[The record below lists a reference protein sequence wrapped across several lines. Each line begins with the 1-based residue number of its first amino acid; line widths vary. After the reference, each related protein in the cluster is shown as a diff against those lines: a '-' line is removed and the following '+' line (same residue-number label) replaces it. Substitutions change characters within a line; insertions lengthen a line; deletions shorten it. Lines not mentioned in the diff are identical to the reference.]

1 LQADPQVHWHGIA
14 QLLGG
19 VGLFLLGMTLL
30 TEGLKS
36 LAGPGLRRSLQ
47 RVTARPA
54 RGFGAG
60 VAMTVATQASSAT
73 VLATIGF
80 VTAGMLTTA
89 SAVPVVAGAT
99 VGTSS
104 TTWIVATV
112 GLSRDASSVLMPLV
126 AVGALLRA
134 LGRGPWRHA
143 GTAIAGA
150 AVLLLAIAVVRE
162 GVGDVAALLDLGSR
176 EATSVAGRLGTVAI
190 GILLG
195 VAMQSSA
202 APIALAIVGLQ
213 GGAIAWDVAA
223 HLAVG
228 ASVGTTSTGLLATL
242 GTRASARRIAA
253 AWATC
258 ASVQAAIAML
268 AFAPLAWFAHAVG
281 AAAGSMLGAPEGPV
295 AIAAF
300 HTAFTGLGLVP
311 LVAAPR
317 AWARAIAFFVPD
329 TSGIPPV
336 VQYDRSALEVP
347 GVAAATARR
356 GLLQAAA
363 AVTDLGL
370 AALRGRDGALEDR
383 IDNASL
389 SLEAT
394 REFLGE
400 IAVPEGD
407 RGTVDLQRGSV
418 GALDHLARL
427 VGDVRNLRRIGHAPA
442 TAPEVDEYLA
452 EAAAALEA
460 FRSWLADPSSPLP
473 LASLKAASSAL
484 GARRKAER
492 TAALNRTATGALDPE
507 RAIRGLDAMRYADHM
522 AHHAAKAASYL
533 AGNGATR
540 APGTAGAQEQDEP
553 A

>member
-1 LQADPQVHWHGIA
+1 
-14 QLLGG
+14 
-19 VGLFLLGMTLL
+19 
-30 TEGLKS
+30 
-36 LAGPGLRRSLQ
+36 
-47 RVTARPA
+47 
-54 RGFGAG
+54 
-60 VAMTVATQASSAT
+60 
-73 VLATIGF
+73 
-80 VTAGMLTTA
+80 
-89 SAVPVVAGAT
+89 
-99 VGTSS
+99 
-104 TTWIVATV
+104 
-112 GLSRDASSVLMPLV
+112 
-126 AVGALLRA
+126 
-134 LGRGPWRHA
+134 
-143 GTAIAGA
+143 
-150 AVLLLAIAVVRE
+150 
-162 GVGDVAALLDLGSR
+162 
-176 EATSVAGRLGTVAI
+176 
-190 GILLG
+190 
-195 VAMQSSA
+195 MQSSA

-329 TSGIPPV
+329 RSGIPPV
-336 VQYDRSALEVP
+336 VQYDRS
-347 GVAAATARR
+347 
-356 GLLQAAA
+356 
-363 AVTDLGL
+363 
-370 AALRGRDGALEDR
+370 ALEDR

-473 LASLKAASSAL
+473 RATSPATGRRAHRARPERRSRTSPSELFGGDSGELTSSEL
-484 GARRKAER
+484 TSSGLTSSELTSSGLISSGRWCSPCR
-492 TAALNRTATGALDPE
+492 TACHPGVPSARSGST
-507 RAIRGLDAMRYADHM
+507 RRR
-522 AHHAAKAASYL
+522 
-533 AGNGATR
+533 GNGGSGCR
-540 APGTAGAQEQDEP
+540 PSSRSAGGGP
-553 A
+553 SSRTGR

>member
-1 LQADPQVHWHGIA
+1 
-14 QLLGG
+14 
-19 VGLFLLGMTLL
+19 
-30 TEGLKS
+30 
-36 LAGPGLRRSLQ
+36 
-47 RVTARPA
+47 
-54 RGFGAG
+54 
-60 VAMTVATQASSAT
+60 
-73 VLATIGF
+73 
-80 VTAGMLTTA
+80 
-89 SAVPVVAGAT
+89 
-99 VGTSS
+99 
-104 TTWIVATV
+104 
-112 GLSRDASSVLMPLV
+112 
-126 AVGALLRA
+126 
-134 LGRGPWRHA
+134 
-143 GTAIAGA
+143 
-150 AVLLLAIAVVRE
+150 
-162 GVGDVAALLDLGSR
+162 
-176 EATSVAGRLGTVAI
+176 
-190 GILLG
+190 
-195 VAMQSSA
+195 MQSSA

-329 TSGIPPV
+329 RSGIPPV

-370 AALRGRDGALEDR
+370 AALRGRNGALEDR

-473 LASLKAASSAL
+473 RATSPATGRRAHRARPERRSRTSPSELFGGDSGELTSSEL
-484 GARRKAER
+484 TSSGLTSSELTSSGLISSGRWCSPCR
-492 TAALNRTATGALDPE
+492 TACHPGVPSARSGST
-507 RAIRGLDAMRYADHM
+507 RRR
-522 AHHAAKAASYL
+522 
-533 AGNGATR
+533 GNGGSGCR
-540 APGTAGAQEQDEP
+540 PSSRSAGGGP
-553 A
+553 SSRTGR